1 MPNYNGV
8 WSLSTQYQNAADWQA
23 DNYSA
28 ALGFIFGGQNTSG
41 TKLNT
46 IESIKIFSA
55 GSNVDFGDTAAAI
68 KRCTGFSSSTRA
80 VIAGGDTGSKVDVIQ
95 YVTMA
100 SAGDTTDFGNL
111 DKARSGCSSL
121 SNSTRGVI
129 SQGSDGSF
137 NNVIQY
143 VTIGST
149 GDASDFG
156 DLTVSRV
163 HGTATSST
171 TRGLFAS
178 GAISNNTSNVIDYI
192 TIGSTGN
199 ASDFGDLSTTREQG
213 LDGRGSNG
221 TRGVFC
227 GGSSK
232 ETPNA
237 GSDNPQNIIEYV
249 TIANTG
255 NTTDFGDLS
264 AVRLLTAA
272 VVGGDRLLVTGG
284 STTENAAQGVNIMEF
299 ITITSTGNATDFG
312 DLGIAKLEMA
322 GTSDSHGGL
331 G

>member
-8 WSLSTQYQNAADWQA
+8 WSLTTQYQYAADWSA
-23 DNYSA
+23 DNYTG
-28 ALGFIFGGQNTSG
+28 ALGFIFGGQNASG
-41 TKLNT
+41 TRLNT
-46 IESIKIFSA
+46 IESIKITSA
-55 GSNVDFGDTAAAI
+55 GGNVDFGDTIAAL
-68 KRCTGFSSSTRA
+68 KRTTGFSSSTRA
-80 VIAGGDTGSKVDVIQ
+80 VIAGGDTGSAVNTIQ
-95 YVTMA
+95 YITMA
-100 SAGDTTDFGNL
+100 SSGNASDFGDL
-111 DKARSGCSSL
+111 DSARHGCSSL

-129 SQGSDGSF
+129 SHGLDGTV
-137 NNVIQY
+137 NDVIQY
-143 VTIGST
+143 VTINTT
-149 GDASDFG
+149 GNATDFG
-156 DLTVSRV
+156 NLSVARV
-163 HGTATSST
+163 QGTATSST
-171 TRGLFAS
+171 TRGIFAS
-178 GAISNNTSNVIDYI
+178 GAIAGNTTNVIDYI

-232 ETPNA
+232 QTPNA

-249 TIANTG
+249 TIDSTG
-255 NTTDFGDLS
+255 NATDFGDLS
-264 AVRLLTAA
+264 GVRLLTAA

-284 STTENAAQGVNIMEF
+284 STTENATNGVNIMEF

-322 GTSDSHGGL
+322 GTSDGHGGL